1 MTHYI
6 ISFIVYTFAM
16 SGLIAL
22 ALFVYKK
29 VTNISTSNKKTKMLS
44 VEEVLNI
51 NPRKALMVVK
61 AGNERFLIA
70 SDVDKTT
77 LISKLNDKQDIVSV
91 ISDKKINDAPQSSI
105 VDLEKIKTSIE
116 SERINLLFPKK
127 TEIKNTAAK
136 DLKSKEDKAENK
148 PKEIEKEKSK
158 AIHLEVISNR
168 NPNAPE
174 RNRHQVK
181 NNRRKNVTIEV
192 GEIKNHGLS
201 TIKEIVHKVK
211 EL

>member
-1 MTHYI
+1 
-6 ISFIVYTFAM
+6 M

-29 VTNISTSNKKTKMLS
+29 VTNISSSNKKTKMLS

-77 LISKLNDKQDIVSV
+77 LISKLNDKQDI
-91 ISDKKINDAPQSSI
+91 ISAITDKQIDIVPQSSV
-105 VDLEKIKTSIE
+105 VDLGEIKTSVD
-116 SERINLLFPKK
+116 SENMNVLFPEKSETK
-127 TEIKNTAAK
+127 ITATK
-136 DLKSKEDKAENK
+136 DLKLKEKKSENK
-148 PKEIEKEKSK
+148 PIEKKKSK
-158 AIHLEVISNR
+158 EIHLEIISNK

-174 RNRHQVK
+174 RNRHQTK
-181 NNRRKNVTIEV
+181 TNRRKNVTIEV

>member
-6 ISFIVYTFAM
+6 ISFIVYTSAM
-16 SGLIAL
+16 AGLIAL

-29 VTNISTSNKKTKMLS
+29 VTNLSYSNKKTKMLS
-44 VEEVLNI
+44 VEEVLNV

-77 LISKLNDKQDIVSV
+77 LIAKLNDNQDIVSA
-91 ISDKKINDAPQSSI
+91 IADKQINDVPKSSI

-116 SERINLLFPKK
+116 NENMNVLFPEKS
-127 TEIKNTAAK
+127 EIKNSTAEDIK
-136 DLKSKEDKAENK
+136 PKEEKSENK
-148 PKEIEKEKSK
+148 PKKNEKSK
-158 AIHLEVISNR
+158 EIHLEVISNK
-168 NPNAPE
+168 NPNAPA
-174 RNRHQVK
+174 RNSHKTK
-181 NNRRKNVTIEV
+181 NNRSKNVTIDV
-192 GEIKNHGLS
+192 GEVKNHGLS
-201 TIKEIVHKVK
+201 TIKEIAQKVK

>member
-29 VTNISTSNKKTKMLS
+29 VTNISSSNKKTKMLS

-77 LISKLNDKQDIVSV
+77 LISKLNDKQDI
-91 ISDKKINDAPQSSI
+91 ISAITDKQIDIVPQSSV
-105 VDLEKIKTSIE
+105 VDLEKIKTSVD
-116 SERINLLFPKK
+116 SKNMNVLFPKK
-127 TEIKNTAAK
+127 SKPKIAATK
-136 DLKSKEDKAENK
+136 DLKSQKEKTGNK
-148 PKEIEKEKSK
+148 PIEKEKSK
-158 AIHLEVISNR
+158 EIHLEVISNK

-174 RNRHQVK
+174 RNRHQAK
-181 NNRRKNVTIEV
+181 TNRRKNVTIEV

-201 TIKEIVHKVK
+201 TIKEIAYKVK

>member
-29 VTNISTSNKKTKMLS
+29 VTNISSAGRKTKMLS

-51 NPRKALMVVK
+51 NPRKALMIVR
-61 AGNERFLIA
+61 AGEERFLIA

-77 LISKLNDKQDIVSV
+77 LISKLDDDQNVTTEIKS
-91 ISDKKINDAPQSSI
+91 NNAEQSTI
-105 VDLEKIKTSIE
+105 TDLENIKTSVENKHVDI
-116 SERINLLFPKK
+116 LFPPKNK
-127 TEIKNTAAK
+127 TNSTMKNTPQQGAGNK
-136 DLKSKEDKAENK
+136 QKKNGKSNE
-148 PKEIEKEKSK
+148 
-158 AIHLEVISNR
+158 IHLEVISNK

-174 RNRHQVK
+174 RNRHLTTT
-181 NNRRKNVTIEV
+181 NRRRNVTIEV

-201 TIKEIVHKVK
+201 TIKEMVHKVS

>member
-1 MTHYI
+1 MAHYI
-6 ISFIVYTFAM
+6 VSFIVYTFAM

-29 VTNISTSNKKTKMLS
+29 VTNISSVGRKTKMLS

-51 NPRKALMVVK
+51 NPRKALMIVR
-61 AGNERFLIA
+61 AGEERFLIV

-77 LISKLNDKQDIVSV
+77 LISKLNDNQNIATGIESNNPGKSTIT
-91 ISDKKINDAPQSSI
+91 
-105 VDLEKIKTSIE
+105 DLEKVKTSVENNQE
-116 SERINLLFPKK
+116 SILFPTRNK
-127 TEIKNTAAK
+127 TNSTMKNTPPHGT
-136 DLKSKEDKAENK
+136 ENK
-148 PKEIEKEKSK
+148 QKKNEKSNE
-158 AIHLEVISNR
+158 IHLEVISNK

-174 RNRHQVK
+174 RNRHLTAT
-181 NNRRKNVTIEV
+181 NRRKNVTIEV

-201 TIKEIVHKVK
+201 TIKEMVQKVN